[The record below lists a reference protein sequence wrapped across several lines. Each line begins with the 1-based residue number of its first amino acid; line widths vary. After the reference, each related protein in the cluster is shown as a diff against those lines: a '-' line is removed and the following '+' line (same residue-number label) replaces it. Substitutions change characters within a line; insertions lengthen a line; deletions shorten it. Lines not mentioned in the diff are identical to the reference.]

1 MVVMEWNKVYHV
13 VFLRLFRPNVGKGH
27 SKEDVGE
34 PNDCSSSSSSSIITS
49 MLIGESNMG
58 LENSEF
64 GNAVGTNEVVMHGSV
79 ERLKSFDVREL
90 MLNTLV
96 NETDIRRVMDS
107 RRFKDGT
114 CTEDMTVVVLE
125 KRVVVL

>member
-1 MVVMEWNKVYHV
+1 
-13 VFLRLFRPNVGKGH
+13 
-27 SKEDVGE
+27 
-34 PNDCSSSSSSSIITS
+34 
-49 MLIGESNMG
+49 MG

-64 GNAVGTNEVVMHGSV
+64 GNGVGTKVVMHGSE
-79 ERLKSFDVREL
+79 ERLESLDVREL

-96 NETDIRRVMDS
+96 NETDNRRVMDS

-114 CTEDMTVVVLE
+114 CTEDMTEFVLE